1 MEVLPTM
8 RIYGSSPLYNY
19 VELIF
24 RCKRLFIV
32 SIILGTVIISTFAY
46 TRPTHYD
53 ASLLVALAGK
63 ADVVRPATNNPND
76 PDNAKYTT
84 ARKAE
89 HLQIWLQMYTQVLER
104 ADAHAQHDKR
114 RAG

>member
-1 MEVLPTM
+1 MRYGAGERRSCWQLYWSEWYWKSGVAARRSTWWPGSHAPEVQRLMEVLPTM

-53 ASLLVALAGK
+53 ASILVALAGK
-63 ADVVRPATNNPND
+63 ADVVR
-76 PDNAKYTT
+76 
-84 ARKAE
+84 
-89 HLQIWLQMYTQVLER
+89 
-104 ADAHAQHDKR
+104 
-114 RAG
+114 